1 MKSRKAANRPGPAM
15 ASAVLASIAL
25 GLPSAAHASF
35 LPPALMDAAATYL
48 AWFVLIAMPIAGIVL
63 FWLVHILPEKIA
75 HKRHH
80 PQKDAIQT
88 LCLLSLVFGG
98 LLWPIAWLWAYTK
111 PVSYRLAYGTDKG
124 DEYFVEMADEAQAGK
139 LSAGDMKFVRDE
151 LDSIASKGAM
161 PLELHHAREKIE
173 AALVAATARASAA
186 RAVEPAAKGAA

>member
-1 MKSRKAANRPGPAM
+1 MLSAAL
-15 ASAVLASIAL
+15 AVIAL

-48 AWFVLIAMPIAGIVL
+48 AWFILIAMPIGGIAL

-124 DEYFVEMADEAQAGK
+124 DEYFVEMADAAQAGK
-139 LSAGDMKFVRDE
+139 LSTGDMKVVRDE
-151 LDSIASKGAM
+151 LDSIAAKGAM
-161 PLELHHAREKIE
+161 PLELHHARDKIE
-173 AALVAATARASAA
+173 AALVAATRPAPSAA
-186 RAVEPAAKGAA
+186 AAQPAAHGAA